1 MTVTVISSV
10 TLDGVVQAPARPDE
24 DTRGGFTHG
33 GWAVPYGDDE
43 AATAAWGEVIAR
55 ATGGGGGFLLGR
67 RTYLDFIEAWPKR
80 RPDHRYTAT
89 LTKTPKY
96 VASTTLTE
104 PLPWENSVLLT
115 DPVQQVPGLKREKDL
130 VIMGSGALIQSLS
143 RAGLIDEYLLTI
155 TPLVLGE
162 GRRLFPVGF
171 PYTKLTLTSA
181 KPSTT
186 GVDHRHLSDGAAMTW
201 QACPSRADG
210 AVARANSQ
218 TFLLRGQLH
227 RSPLRD
233 RIPHSW
239 PTRVRAPARRNPTFY
254 CLSRRDSPTTGV
266 QSCSHACT
274 RLKD

>member
-24 DTRGGFTHG
+24 DTRDGFTHG

-89 LTKTPKY
+89 LTNTPKY

-162 GRRLFPVGF
+162 GRRLFPAGF

-186 GVDHRHLSDGAAMTW
+186 GVIIATYQPER
-201 QACPSRADG
+201 P
-210 AVARANSQ
+210 
-218 TFLLRGQLH
+218 
-227 RSPLRD
+227 
-233 RIPHSW
+233 
-239 PTRVRAPARRNPTFY
+239 
-254 CLSRRDSPTTGV
+254 
-266 QSCSHACT
+266 
-274 RLKD
+274 

>member
-24 DTRGGFTHG
+24 DTRDGFTRG
-33 GWAVPYGDDE
+33 GWAVPYGGDE

-55 ATGGGGGFLLGR
+55 ATGGGGFLFGR
-67 RTYLDFIEAWPKR
+67 LTYLNIMEAWSR
-80 RPDHRYTAT
+80 RAPGHRYTVT
-89 LTKTPKY
+89 LTETPKY
-96 VASTTLTE
+96 VASTTLSE

-115 DPVQQVPGLKREKDL
+115 DPVRQVSSLTRDKDL

-162 GRRLFPVGF
+162 GRRLFSAGF

-186 GVDHRHLSDGAAMTW
+186 GVIIATY
-201 QACPSRADG
+201 
-210 AVARANSQ
+210 
-218 TFLLRGQLH
+218 QLE
-227 RSPLRD
+227 RP
-233 RIPHSW
+233 
-239 PTRVRAPARRNPTFY
+239 
-254 CLSRRDSPTTGV
+254 
-266 QSCSHACT
+266 
-274 RLKD
+274 